1 MKVLRILKQ
10 PIAVTII
17 LITIVIFVIFIIVK
31 VQNNKGDQLVPLI
44 GSFSKISDEDAKS
57 SIANAS
63 AFIEIKNEG
72 EALVVV
78 ISNPDALKSNFPF
91 LQQSFEGDILI
102 STKDQTIIFDSKTNT
117 IRDISNTSI
126 YNEMSQNL

>member
-10 PIAVTII
+10 PIAVTIM
-17 LITIVIFVIFIIVK
+17 LITIVTFVIFVIVK
-31 VQNNKGDQLVPLI
+31 VQNNNDEKPVPLI

-57 SIANAS
+57 SIASAS

-72 EALVVV
+72 DALVAQ